1 MKFKRIEH
9 YKQLLENQEIKALI
23 KTCIF
28 NPTDGKVQNVAQS
41 VYAKTQGRFYTLEVN
56 DEICGIIGGSV
67 IDNDLL
73 IIKHI
78 AVKEE
83 HRGQGYA
90 KRLIKE
96 LTHLGDFMT
105 LEVECDHH
113 LVDFFRACDFKCSFI
128 KNDDFTSD
136 QYECIL
142 KI

>member
-1 MKFKRIEH
+1 MKFKRIED
-9 YKQLLENQEIKALI
+9 YKQLLENQEIKALV

-41 VYAKTQGRFYTLEVN
+41 VYAKTQGRFYILEAN
-56 DEICGIIGGSV
+56 DEIYGIIGGSV